1 MVFHCQVPLA
11 EPASPCCVF
20 LSSVQNVYKSDL
32 EWMKG
37 IGWLTEGSVEVTR
50 VKNAQNLLNERLYRI
65 KPEDYKFTSI
75 VDTPEVIL
83 AKTNALQISEVSWC
97 RCVSETKLNQGE
109 LGV

>member
-1 MVFHCQVPLA
+1 M
-11 EPASPCCVF
+11 F
-20 LSSVQNVYKSDL
+20 LSSLQNVYKSDL

-37 IGWLTEGSVEVTR
+37 IGWLTEGSVEVMR

-65 KPEDYKFTSI
+65 RPEAYKFTSI

-97 RCVSETKLNQGE
+97 GYVPKTKLSQGE
-109 LGV
+109 FGL